1 MASFFENVIKS
12 IEIERYISKV
22 SGKKII
28 IWGASEEGEVI

>member
-1 MASFFENVIKS
+1 MTSFFKNVIKS
-12 IEIERYISKV
+12 MEIERHISKA